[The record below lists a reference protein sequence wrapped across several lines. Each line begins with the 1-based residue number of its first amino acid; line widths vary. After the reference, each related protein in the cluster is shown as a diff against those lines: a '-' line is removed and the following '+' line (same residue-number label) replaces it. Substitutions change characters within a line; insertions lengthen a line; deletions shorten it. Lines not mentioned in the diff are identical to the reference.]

1 MSSGAYLFLEL
12 STLAL
17 FVLTLSHAQRR
28 GGTPL
33 LELVSA
39 ALYGILLEWGDIV
52 IFKTYSYSPDF
63 WLAIGPVPIIIGL
76 CWGLIIY
83 GAMAYSDQLGLP
95 AWAAP
100 FADALWAII
109 LDLAFDA
116 IAIRLQLWTWT
127 IPLSAGYFGVPA
139 DNFFAWLFVALSF
152 SAYMRWV
159 RHKIAPGKLRVALQ
173 LAAPI
178 PAFIGLLLGIGLFNL
193 LAALA
198 YPGGMAAGGGLPIF
212 AAAVIVFAAIV
223 GVAIRRHGLRIQAG
237 IDLLP
242 TLTRWAM
249 HGYFLGW
256 AVLLALI
263 PELRL
268 AGMDLPLILIWVA
281 LALLIVEALLLLPL
295 LQQNTALWRQV
306 IVFPQHGGETG
317 SVHGKSARLDAE
329 WTGQGR

>member
-1 MSSGAYLFLEL
+1 MSRSAYLFLEL
-12 STLAL
+12 STLVLFAL
-17 FVLTLSHAQRR
+17 TTWHAWRR
-28 GGTPL
+28 GRIPFV
-33 LELVSA
+33 ELMSA
-39 ALYGILLEWGDIV
+39 AIYGILLEWGDIV

-95 AWAAP
+95 GWAAS

-127 IPLSAGYFGVPA
+127 IPLSGGYFGVPA

-159 RHKIAPGKLRVALQ
+159 RHRIQPGRLRTVLQ
-173 LAAPI
+173 LGAPVA
-178 PAFIGLLLGIGLFNL
+178 AFIGLLLGIGLFKA
-193 LAALA
+193 LAALV
-198 YPGGMAAGGGLPIF
+198 YPAGMPAGGGLPIF
-212 AAAVIVFAAIV
+212 GAALVVFAAVV
-223 GVAIRRHGLRIQAG
+223 GLAIRRHGLRAKPG
-237 IDLLP
+237 IDLIP
-242 TLTRWAM
+242 TITRWAM

-256 AVLLALI
+256 AVLLALM

-268 AGMDLPLILIWVA
+268 AGMDLPVFLIWVA
-281 LALLIVEALLLLPL
+281 LALLVVEALLLVPL
-295 LQQNTALWRQV
+295 LQQNKRLWHQVVVLPERQP
-306 IVFPQHGGETG
+306 IEA
-317 SVHGKSARLDAE
+317 ARSPGRRAGIDAE
-329 WTGQGR
+329 WTS